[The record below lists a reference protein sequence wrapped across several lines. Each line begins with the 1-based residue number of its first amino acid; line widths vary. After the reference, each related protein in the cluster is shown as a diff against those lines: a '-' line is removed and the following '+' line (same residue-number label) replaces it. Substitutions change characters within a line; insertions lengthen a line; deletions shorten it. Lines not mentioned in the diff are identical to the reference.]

1 MRSVAAG
8 TVRHFG
14 LIAAAVVALGGR
26 RRMGSAGPE
35 VRYGQSGSM
44 H

>member
-8 TVRHFG
+8 TVRHFV
-14 LIAAAVVALGGR
+14 LFAAGVDALGG
-26 RRMGSAGPE
+26 AGGLSMPE
-35 VRYGQSGSM
+35 VRYSRGGSL